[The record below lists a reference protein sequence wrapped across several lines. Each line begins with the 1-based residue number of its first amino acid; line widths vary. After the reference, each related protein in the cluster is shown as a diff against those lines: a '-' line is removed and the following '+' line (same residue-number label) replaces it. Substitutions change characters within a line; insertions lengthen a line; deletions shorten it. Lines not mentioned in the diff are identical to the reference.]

1 MNFLCF
7 NIYNN
12 YTIDKDII
20 YKKLKNSTYI
30 LLYYFKFYDKI
41 YNLTKRFISVLF
53 FILISLPLVNII
65 YIFLLI
71 CFIQNKL

>member
-65 YIFLLI
+65 YIYI
-71 CFIQNKL
+71 FINLFHSK